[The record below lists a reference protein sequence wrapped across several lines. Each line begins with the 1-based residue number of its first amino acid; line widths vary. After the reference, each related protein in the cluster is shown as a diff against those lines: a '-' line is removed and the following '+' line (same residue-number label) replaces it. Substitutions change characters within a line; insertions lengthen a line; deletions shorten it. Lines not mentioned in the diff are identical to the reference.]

1 MLYVNLREEI
11 LVDDHCRPI
20 LPQIGGI
27 NFGEWEKKFNL
38 AGINLSGSKILA
50 T

>member
-11 LVDDHCRPI
+11 LVDDHYSPI

-27 NFGEWEKKFNL
+27 NFGGWEKKLNL
-38 AGINLSGSKILA
+38 VGINFGGLKILA